1 MMVIPLAVEARV
13 ESRPDFPKKMH
24 LKISSPNNLIY
35 FVKTPSLPPDFLAV
49 VVADK
54 EGDGEEEHHDGA
66 QNDYQHLLIGQ
77 PTLGGSEIVKYDP
90 LLSAITNSFR
100 KQSLSHSVEGF

>member
-24 LKISSPNNLIY
+24 LKISSPNNLMY
-35 FVKTPSLPPDFLAV
+35 FVTQKKQESLHYYLPPDFLAV

-54 EGDGEEEHHDGA
+54 EGYGEEEHHDGA
-66 QNDYQHLLIGQ
+66 QDDHQHLLIGK
-77 PTLGGSEIVKYDP
+77 PTLGGSEIVKYDS
-90 LLSAITNSFR
+90 LLSVR
-100 KQSLSHSVEGF
+100 